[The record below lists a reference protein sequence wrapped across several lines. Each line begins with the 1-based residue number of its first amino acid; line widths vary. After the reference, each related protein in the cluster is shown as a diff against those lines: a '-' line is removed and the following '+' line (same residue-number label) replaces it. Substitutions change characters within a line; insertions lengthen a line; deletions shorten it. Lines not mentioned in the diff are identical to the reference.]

1 MPSKISDFEIERVI
15 IECAKEFDLD
25 PKLLINIYETERQ
38 TLTQRSRF
46 GIFPELK
53 RLISDAVEVDKIE
66 TEKS

>member
-15 IECAKEFDLD
+15 TECAKEFDLD
-25 PKLLINIYETERQ
+25 PKLLLDIYDTERQ

-46 GIFPELK
+46 GIFPDLK
-53 RLISDAVEVDKIE
+53 RLISEAAEVDKTE